1 MEKTEKEFEKSKVI
15 VRNFRIEDLS
25 KVIKIAEETLT
36 ERYSIDIYYDIYNSW
51 PKGFI
56 VAELNNEVIG
66 FLASMRLSLF
76 EARILIFSVNPSYQN
91 KGVGSLLLKK
101 FEDLCR
107 EERIKGIRLEA
118 RISNS
123 NAIQFYEKRGF
134 IIMSILRGYYS
145 NGESA
150 YVMWK
155 MVG

>member
-1 MEKTEKEFEKSKVI
+1 MEKIEKEFEKNKI
-15 VRNFRIEDLS
+15 NVRNFRIEDLS
-25 KVIKIAEETLT
+25 RVIKIAEETLT
-36 ERYSIDIYYDIYNSW
+36 ERYSVDIYYHIYNSW

-56 VAELNNEVIG
+56 VAEVDNEVIG

-76 EARILIFSVNPSYQN
+76 EARILIFCVDPSFQN

-101 FEDLCR
+101 FDDLCR
-107 EERIKGIRLEA
+107 DEKIKGIRLEV
-118 RISNS
+118 RMSNS

-134 IIMSILRGYYS
+134 IIISILRGYYS